1 MWVIVLFDLPVVTA
15 EQWRVAGRFRIY
27 LKSLGF
33 DRVQYSVYMRDG
45 GTPVQTEA
53 ITQRVIKGLPEVG
66 HVYVIYLTDRQYG
79 LIRRFVH
86 QVPKGAFERPEQF
99 VLF

>member
-1 MWVIVLFDLPVVTA
+1 MSRRRETRRIEPPSAYRLMWVIVLCDLPVTTA
-15 EQWRVAGRFRIY
+15 EQRRVAGRFRIY

-53 ITQRVIKGLPEVG
+53 ITQRVIKGCPRWG
-66 HVYVIYLTDRQYG
+66 MCTSSI
-79 LIRRFVH
+79 
-86 QVPKGAFERPEQF
+86 
-99 VLF
+99 